1 MDQLPD
7 FDFHKSDELKN
18 LSQEHSNQLAQGFGL
33 GLNLNTSNGL
43 FTFATAVG
51 RADDISLDFTNI
63 KVHIGY
69 SSRF

>member
-1 MDQLPD
+1 MLFYDAIFLQSL
-7 FDFHKSDELKN
+7 N
-18 LSQEHSNQLAQGFGL
+18 SNQLAHGFGL
-33 GLNLNTSNGL
+33 GLNLNTSNSL

-51 RADDISLDFTNI
+51 RAKDISLDFTNI